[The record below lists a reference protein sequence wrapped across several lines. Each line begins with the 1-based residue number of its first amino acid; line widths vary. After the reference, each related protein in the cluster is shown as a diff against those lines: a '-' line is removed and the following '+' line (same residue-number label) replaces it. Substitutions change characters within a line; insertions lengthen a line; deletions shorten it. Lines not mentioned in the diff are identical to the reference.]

1 MTLTEEYGARIKR
14 VKPKGTLN
22 IQAKDCTVASLRAY
36 YRAAKKYG
44 IRVSIK
50 NTPDGMRL
58 WRLS

>member
-1 MTLTEEYGARIKR
+1 MTLTEQYGEELKKLGRNGRRDLKVSECSVARIR
-14 VKPKGTLN
+14 G
-22 IQAKDCTVASLRAY
+22 Y

-44 IRVSIK
+44 IKVSIK

>member
-1 MTLTEEYGARIKR
+1 MTLTEQYGEELKKLGRKGKR
-14 VKPKGTLN
+14 DLKASECSV
-22 IQAKDCTVASLRAY
+22 AKVRAY

-44 IRVSIK
+44 MKVSIQ